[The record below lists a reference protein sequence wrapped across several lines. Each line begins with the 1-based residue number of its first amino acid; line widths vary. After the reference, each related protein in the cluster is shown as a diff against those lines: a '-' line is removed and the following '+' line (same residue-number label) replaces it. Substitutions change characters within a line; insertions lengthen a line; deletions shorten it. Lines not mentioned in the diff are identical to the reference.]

1 MRKPSKQIN
10 IRFQLLLMASIGL
23 LFCLPVL
30 GQSFQTKKETAQKG
44 MTFYPYTHIDTESI
58 YSDSSGISVLIQN
71 SHRKG
76 GGYTNAEGNS
86 FFSAIYWYRIINQTS
101 HPLEL
106 SIHFPGDSFPA
117 LPSEDSYVKVF
128 LLKDTM
134 SIAKEGMYAYGA
146 TSLPSV
152 LDAGLKEATQLTE
165 AIAPRGTSLFYISAL
180 FYHASTPSGAELVV
194 RRQKF
199 FYKIGGLEIPCGE
212 ILIKK

>member
-1 MRKPSKQIN
+1 MRKPSEQIN
-10 IRFQLLLMASIGL
+10 IRFQLLLMASIGS

-30 GQSFQTKKETAQKG
+30 GQSFQTKKEKAQKG
-44 MTFYPYTHIDTESI
+44 MTFYPYTYIDTESI
-58 YSDSSGISVLIQN
+58 YSDSSGLSILIQN

-76 GGYTNAEGNS
+76 GGYTNVEGDS

-101 HPLEL
+101 QPLEL

-134 SIAKEGMYAYGA
+134 SITKEGMYAYGA

-152 LDAGLKEATQLTE
+152 LNAGLKDATQLTE
-165 AIAPRGTSLFYISAL
+165 TIASRGTSLFYISAL
-180 FYHASTPSGAELVV
+180 FHHASTPSRAELVV
-194 RRQKF
+194 RRQKI

-212 ILIKK
+212 IIVKK